1 MRLPFAAD
9 TAPALLAVAG
19 RVLPGETVAAATPQ
33 PVAARVAALPPNI
46 APSAIRLPS
55 VRAGLAFC
63 NHINVVSASLC
74 RGAPGYCPWQ
84 HGDAAPRPASFA
96 VARAAQLRDDYSPI
110 TNHASPRI
118 QGRGCGV
125 GRDRGVTL
133 GVALGVGLAVAVGV
147 AEGIGVGVADGVG
160 VTGGV
165 GVGVAVGVGVGVGV
179 PPGTLN
185 L

>member
-1 MRLPFAAD
+1 
-9 TAPALLAVAG
+9 V
-19 RVLPGETVAAATPQ
+19 VPGGTVAAATPQ

-46 APSAIRLPS
+46 CAFGDSFAIGPSRTGILQSHKRRSRL
-55 VRAGLAFC
+55 A
-63 NHINVVSASLC
+63 VSRRSGFL
-74 RGAPGYCPWQ
+74 PM
-84 HGDAAPRPASFA
+84 AARRRPPRPASFA
-96 VARAAQLRDDYSPI
+96 VARAAQLRDDYYSPI

-147 AEGIGVGVADGVG
+147 AEGVTDGVGVAVGVPLGVG

-165 GVGVAVGVGVGVGV
+165 TVGVDVGVALGVGVGVGV